1 MFPAQRLYEFFTELR
16 KVFAE
21 FFLGP
26 QIAGFVY
33 VFLRGSSSVIAA
45 CQTALCVGFGDY
57 GLGAAPCPAA
67 DCGLSR
73 LSRSKCI
80 TSLYVSICAVYSS
93 MPGMWSAPT

>member
-45 CQTALCVGFGDY
+45 CQTAPLF
-57 GLGAAPCPAA
+57 
-67 DCGLSR
+67 
-73 LSRSKCI
+73 
-80 TSLYVSICAVYSS
+80 
-93 MPGMWSAPT
+93 M